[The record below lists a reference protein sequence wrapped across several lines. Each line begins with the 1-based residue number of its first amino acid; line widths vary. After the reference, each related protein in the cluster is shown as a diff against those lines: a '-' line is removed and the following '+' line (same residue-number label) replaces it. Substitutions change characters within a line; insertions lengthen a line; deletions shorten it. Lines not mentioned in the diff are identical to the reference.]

1 MTFKSI
7 FENKKSDVDTIY
19 DFIEKSEDNEQK
31 VWDYVSYEF
40 DIYYNDGNDIET
52 LDDLIEFLSKKQ
64 LKELAASI

>member
-7 FENKKSDVDTIY
+7 FESKKSDADTVY
-19 DFIEKSEDNEQK
+19 DFIEKDSDNEQK
-31 VWDYVSYEF
+31 IWDYVSYEF